1 MIKRTP
7 KFKDFEVVQLICDF
21 SYLPIGTRGTIL
33 HIYENEFD
41 FAYEIEFID
50 KSGQFIAETFAIK
63 ESFLTSCT
71 AFKK

>member
-7 KFKDFEVVQLICDF
+7 KFKDFQVVQLICDF
-21 SYLPIGTRGTIL
+21 NYIPIGTKGTIL

-41 FAYEIEFID
+41 FFYEVEFIN
-50 KSGQFIAETFAIK
+50 KSGEFIEETFAIK

-71 AFKK
+71 EF